1 MDVDIIDM
9 CNDVGD
15 LDSVSCRDH
24 PFSAI
29 KGIKLAQLAEHR
41 YMCIGY
47 NLNLSKQE
55 EGRRKK
61 YGYRSKNSCYEIGQ

>member
-9 CNDVGD
+9 CNGVGD
-15 LDSVSCRDH
+15 LDSVSCRGH
-24 PFSAI
+24 PISAI
-29 KGIKLAQLAEHR
+29 EGIKLAQLAEHR
-41 YMCIGY
+41 YMCIGH

-61 YGYRSKNSCYEIGQ
+61 IWLQIKELVL